1 MNKVNIMFKVKRWL
15 SREEFEDLIQISD
28 YLGRMGGYSI
38 FRINIEKIKKQNLS
52 YRDVMAIL
60 KHSNITLDER
70 SKKILEEIISSL
82 RTIEIF
88 WDGVCVYMKPNF
100 YLGSIY
106 EEIKNMVEYD
116 SKRKIFKIKPIYYFN
131 LLEILK
137 NKNVKIIDK
146 TNLKESIPLGFNVNL
161 KVKLRPYQ
169 EEAVKRWSTRK
180 RGIIALPTGAG
191 KTIIALAII
200 AELGERTLIVTYTKD
215 QMMQWKDMIHK
226 YTSITID
233 KVGLYYGDVKK
244 IAPITI
250 TTYQTAYRHVHK
262 LAPFFSLLI
271 IDEVHHLPAEK
282 FRYIA
287 LNMYAKHRL
296 GLSATVI
303 REDGKHEELFPLMGG
318 IVYWKPASELVEE
331 GYLATYRIK
340 QVYVTLTTEEKKK
353 LRELLR
359 LYRLFARG
367 RNFQELLK
375 YARIG
380 DEDSQRAL
388 SIHSRIRLL
397 IHMAENKIKA
407 IKEIVNRELKRNSKI
422 IIFTQYV
429 EQAKRLAKELDALLL
444 TGELD
449 ARERSTILEK
459 FRRSVKGVLV
469 VTTVGDEGLDIPDA
483 NVGIIAAGT
492 GSRRQFIQR
501 LGRLL
506 RRKDNKSEAI
516 LYEIIVKG
524 TSEEIQSRKRKILE
538 LGELLEGLSEVDDN
552 HL

>member
-1 MNKVNIMFKVKRWL
+1 MNKVNITFKVKRWL

-52 YRDVMAIL
+52 YKDVVAIL
-60 KHSNITLDER
+60 EHSNITLDENSR
-70 SKKILEEIISSL
+70 RALEEIISSL
-82 RTIEIF
+82 KTIEIF
-88 WDGVCVYMKPNF
+88 WDGVYVYMKPNF
-100 YLGSIY
+100 YLGPIY

-116 SKRKIFKIKPIYYFN
+116 SKRKIFKIRPIYYFD
-131 LLEILK
+131 LLEVLK
-137 NKNVKIIDK
+137 NKNVKIIDR

-169 EEAVKRWSTRK
+169 EEAVKRWAIRK

-200 AELGERTLIVTYTKD
+200 AKLRERTLIVTYTKD

-226 YTSITID
+226 YTNITID
-233 KVGLYYGDVKK
+233 KVGLYYSDVKK

-287 LNMYAKHRL
+287 LNMYARHRL
-296 GLSATVI
+296 GLSATVV

-318 IVYWKPASELVEE
+318 IVYWKSANELVEE
-331 GYLATYRIK
+331 GYLATYRIE

-353 LRELLR
+353 LRELLK
-359 LYRLFARG
+359 LYRSFARG
-367 RNFQELLK
+367 RDFQELLK
-375 YARIG
+375 YAKIG
-380 DEDSQRAL
+380 DEDAQRAL

-407 IKEIVNRELKRNSKI
+407 IKEIVDRELKRDSKI

-429 EQAKRLAKELDALLL
+429 EQAKRLAKELNALLL

-449 ARERSTILEK
+449 AKERSTILEK
-459 FRRSVKGVLV
+459 FRRSNKGVLV

-506 RRKDNKSEAI
+506 RRKDDKSEVV

-524 TSEEIQSRKRKILE
+524 TSEEIQSRKRKILG
-538 LGELLEGLSEVDDN
+538 LGELLEGFSEVDDH